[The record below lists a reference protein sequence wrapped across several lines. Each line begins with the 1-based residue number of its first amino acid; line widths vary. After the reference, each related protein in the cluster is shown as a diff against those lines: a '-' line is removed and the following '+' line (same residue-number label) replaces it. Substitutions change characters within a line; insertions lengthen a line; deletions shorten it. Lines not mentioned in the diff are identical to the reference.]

1 MKINVNKFF
10 TLLIVVLTFLVTGC
24 IDLKQ
29 DIWINE
35 DGSGKF
41 VFNVG
46 LTKQFKAMMDL
57 GNGFENLEIEGTES
71 ENPESIQLWKSPE
84 KVIKRLKTSN
94 YVTNADFKLSS
105 DDKFE
110 RTIFSIEL
118 SDITKIN
125 EVMSS
130 SSLSSMVGS
139 LDGETSSENNELR
152 ITKTESG
159 TFKLNAIIEGDK
171 EESIDPRGDEFR
183 MMQKMFKDSGMTLR
197 VHAPAV
203 SHNGKKKGGAIV
215 WKNSLADLA
224 AGNNLEAKGEF
235 RGGKSFNNS
244 VLIIGLL
251 ALGAIGII
259 VLLKKKNK

>member
-1 MKINVNKFF
+1 MKKNINKIF
-10 TLLIVVLTFLVTGC
+10 TSSMALLTFLVTGC

-35 DGSGKF
+35 DGSGKL

-57 GNGFENLEIEGTES
+57 GNGFENLEIEGSES
-71 ENPESIQLWKSPE
+71 EGPESIQFWKSPE
-84 KVIKRLKTSN
+84 KVIKKLKASN

-125 EVMSS
+125 KVMSS
-130 SSLSSMVGS
+130 SSLSSMVES
-139 LDGETSSENNELR
+139 LDGEASSENNELR

-159 TFKLNAIIEGDK
+159 TFKLDALIEGDK

-203 SHNGKKKGGAIV
+203 SHNGNKKGGAIV
-215 WKNSLADLA
+215 WKNTLADLA

-235 RGGKSFNNS
+235 RGGKSSNNTLLIVG
-244 VLIIGLL
+244 VLV
-251 ALGAIGII
+251 LGAIGII
-259 VLLKKKNK
+259 VLFKKKNK